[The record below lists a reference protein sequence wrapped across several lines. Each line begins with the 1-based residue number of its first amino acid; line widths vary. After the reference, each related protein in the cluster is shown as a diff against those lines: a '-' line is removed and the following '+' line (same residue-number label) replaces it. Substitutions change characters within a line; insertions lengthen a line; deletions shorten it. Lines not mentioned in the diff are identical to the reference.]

1 MPAYS
6 YRCSS
11 CGDLFQKRFSFE
23 DDSSVTACPLCGETA
38 KKIYEAAPVHF
49 KGRGWG
55 GKP

>member
-11 CGDLFQKRFSFE
+11 CGNLFEKRFSFDE
-23 DDSSVTACPLCGETA
+23 DSRVAPCQLCGEPA
-38 KKIYEAAPVHF
+38 KKVYEPAPVHF